1 MACSKCKKNKCCC
14 SSSNGSSTAQLQ
26 AQVDVLQ
33 ETVNDIIESTKFLR
47 TGHPILLIENP
58 NDIALFD
65 STTKLGT
72 GDWEGWA
79 MCVGNTHQNPVT
91 NAFITTPNLIDRFV
105 VMATGTYAVGATG
118 GAATV
123 SLTANQNGTHT
134 HAVTDAGHTHDITDP
149 GHIHG
154 VTDIGHTHSGTAA
167 PHTHVLDIDAVGDHT
182 HTLADGSTIVST
194 FNGGEFVDGVS
205 GAVEIDAQG
214 TTLVPAGGHTPTGT
228 ALAAGAALSVND
240 APTGVGVASAFIG
253 ITETESEVTGITI
266 ANSGLGQ
273 AHENLPPYFAAIYIQ
288 KVF

>member
-14 SSSNGSSTAQLQ
+14 SSSNGSSAAQLQ

-58 NDIALFD
+58 NDIALFNP
-65 STTKLGT
+65 TTKLGT

-134 HAVTDAGHTHDITDP
+134 HAVTDAGHIHDITDP
-149 GHIHG
+149 GHNHG
-154 VTDIGHTHSGTAA
+154 VTDNGHTHSGATEAHSHSFTTD
-167 PHTHVLDIDAVGDHT
+167 PEGNHTHP
-182 HTLADGSTIVST
+182 LADGSTIVSS
-194 FNGGEFVDGVS
+194 FNSGEFVDGVS
-205 GAVEIDAQG
+205 GALEIDAAG
-214 TTLVPAGGHTPTGT
+214 TTLVPAGAHDHGGT
-228 ALAAGAALSVND
+228 TNASAAALVITN
-240 APTGVGVASAFIG
+240 ANTGVAVDNAFVG
-253 ITETESEVTGITI
+253 ITETESETTGITI